1 MYVSFNIVVKYGS
14 TYVVCRQKKTPTY
27 KDLDFVELHPEGI
40 LLEADTHQALIK
52 TIERDC
58 RVCICNDSGI
68 KYVLLSG
75 LHALHFRDDFGA
87 SVFGL
92 LIFGVSF
99 INIITLI
106 KTIER
111 NCRGNICIRNVGL
124 NLFRLLASRFS
135 NWRFPISKFL

>member
-58 RVCICNDSGI
+58 RVSEMDSTPI
-68 KYVLLSG
+68 LLRNRPSFALILGCPFSG
-75 LHALHFRDDFGA
+75 
-87 SVFGL
+87 S
-92 LIFGVSF
+92 
-99 INIITLI
+99 
-106 KTIER
+106 E
-111 NCRGNICIRNVGL
+111 
-124 NLFRLLASRFS
+124 
-135 NWRFPISKFL
+135 